1 MKNDL
6 ANPMAGQAPV
16 WATTIAGLAASLMEA
31 ERQVD
36 EARRLERYRAAAER
50 IANDI
55 TTLLK
60 PLLPDSPIFTWVEVE
75 G

>member
-6 ANPMAGQAPV
+6 ANPMAGQAPA